1 LVQGIK
7 GLERQAKFITDYLN
21 DKIHFCPEKAGIDNL
36 EINKN
41 LVLITIDSQWF

>member
-1 LVQGIK
+1 MIK
-7 GLERQAKFITDYLN
+7 ILLRKG
-21 DKIHFCPEKAGIDNL
+21 CGIDNL